1 MPIAFFP
8 FKYYSVLPDSTL
20 TTKIRQETWNID
32 QLFPVFRQTKSDF
45 RELAKR
51 MPDAAEAAKLQ
62 HSIVMLA
69 AEIRTGI
76 KDLKLINFFDSTI
89 IYLYYRLLHHVYGLC
104 KKEEE
109 KLASEER
116 RAIEG
121 SQKLEDIAK
130 ARKEAGRKI
139 KDCER
144 KIRGLNFGEGELTA
158 AGTKMLNWLK
168 KLRWKAEKQAQE
180 EFSFS
185 KFTLRS
191 MENINRKIKVEA
203 IKVKKM
209 IPKKALLMRRINKGK
224 INPEDVV
231 HLARFVAEAIDRI
244 SKDASYSSKLISK
257 FESEFR
263 NLKLI
268 VESLKKSVNK
278 NKKISEEDKKKMFE
292 PWDSAVNYV
301 ENEVHKDL
309 MEIFRNIFG
318 EYKYIGTRPISKAA

>member
-1 MPIAFFP
+1 
-8 FKYYSVLPDSTL
+8 
-20 TTKIRQETWNID
+20 
-32 QLFPVFRQTKSDF
+32 
-45 RELAKR
+45 
-51 MPDAAEAAKLQ
+51 
-62 HSIVMLA
+62 
-69 AEIRTGI
+69 
-76 KDLKLINFFDSTI
+76 
-89 IYLYYRLLHHVYGLC
+89 
-104 KKEEE
+104 
-109 KLASEER
+109 
-116 RAIEG
+116 
-121 SQKLEDIAK
+121 
-130 ARKEAGRKI
+130 
-139 KDCER
+139 
-144 KIRGLNFGEGELTA
+144 
-158 AGTKMLNWLK
+158 
-168 KLRWKAEKQAQE
+168 
-180 EFSFS
+180 
-185 KFTLRS
+185 

-268 VESLKKSVNK
+268 VESLKKSANK